1 MTRTKGT
8 ASAPGLRR
16 KIFTIGTALLFLIV
30 LVTAVFGKKG
40 LMDIRRTRR
49 ELSRLETELK
59 RLETEKGR
67 LEEDIAR
74 LEKDPRA
81 VERQAREK
89 LGLAA
94 PGEKVIIIPDKNDK

>member
-1 MTRTKGT
+1 MTGTKGT
-8 ASAPGLRR
+8 APGPGLRR
-16 KIFTIGTALLFLIV
+16 KIFAIGMALLLLIV

-40 LMDIRRTRR
+40 LMDIRRARR

-59 RLETEKGR
+59 RLEAEKGR
-67 LEEDIAR
+67 LEEEIAR
-74 LEKDPRA
+74 LEKEPRA

-94 PGEKVIIIPDKNDK
+94 PGEKVIIIPDKNEK